1 MQLGPKIMQK
11 GEKMKKNV
19 ITNWEDLPVLISVEI
34 LSHIYNC
41 TPATITR
48 WTREGRLRSVQIN
61 RRHMY
66 DKDYIQHLL
75 TNREIEYER

>member
-1 MQLGPKIMQK
+1 
-11 GEKMKKNV
+11 MKKNV
-19 ITNWEDLPVLISVEI
+19 ITKWNDMGVLIDVDTLALI
-34 LSHIYNC
+34 IGC